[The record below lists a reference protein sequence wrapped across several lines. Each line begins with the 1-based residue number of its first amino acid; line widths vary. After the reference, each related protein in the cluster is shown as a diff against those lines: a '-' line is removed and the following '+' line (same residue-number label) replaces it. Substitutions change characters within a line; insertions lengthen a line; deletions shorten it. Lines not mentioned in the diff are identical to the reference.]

1 MGFAFHAGDV
11 AFLRS
16 DPGRAALREASEL
29 ALTEASLL
37 RDLTDLRGRIGDRA
51 AAVAETVRLRRRAA
65 AKLADA
71 DGWLFS
77 DDALQ
82 QATPSLV
89 ARHRARR
96 LAGRAVHDV
105 TCSIGADLAELI
117 RQCPVAI
124 GSDIDA
130 MRLAMCAH
138 NVPSALL
145 LRADALTPT
154 TRGTVVVADPA
165 RRRGG
170 GRTHDPARLQPP
182 LPDLLD
188 AYRGRDLVVK
198 CAPGL
203 NTDRLG
209 WAGEV
214 EVVSLDGGVREACL
228 WSPGLTDGVRRRA
241 TVLSSEGTAWTL
253 TDADPD
259 EVPEREPGRWIID
272 PDGAVV
278 RAGLVRHYGAR
289 HGLWQLDPRIAYLTG
304 DAVPPG
310 VRGFEILA
318 RLKFDERAIRRELHA
333 RAGGAL
339 EILVRGVDVDPDRLR
354 ARLKLRGTVAHTLVV
369 TRIGPNAVVFVCAP
383 TTRTRTIPR

>member
-1 MGFAFHAGDV
+1 MGFAFVAADV
-11 AFLRS
+11 VFLRS
-16 DPGRAALREASEL
+16 GAGNAALAGADTLEL
-29 ALTEASLL
+29 TDASLL
-37 RDLTDLRGRIGDRA
+37 RDLTTLRATLGDRA

-65 AKLADA
+65 AKLASTSH
-71 DGWLFS
+71 WLFT

-105 TCSIGADLAELI
+105 TCSIGADLAELVQ
-117 RQCPVAI
+117 QCPVAV
-124 GSDIDA
+124 GSDLDVV
-130 MRLAMCAH
+130 RLAMCAH
-138 NVPSALL
+138 NVPSVYL

-170 GRTHDPARLQPP
+170 GRTHDPARLEPP

-203 NTDRLG
+203 DSERLG

-214 EVVSLDGGVREACL
+214 EVVSLDGGVRESCL
-228 WSPGLTDGVRRRA
+228 WSPGLADGVRRRA
-241 TVLSSEGTAWTL
+241 TVLASDGTTWTI
-253 TDADPD
+253 TDTEPEDL
-259 EVPEREPGRWIID
+259 PEREPGPWIVN

-278 RAGLVRHYGAR
+278 RAGLVRQYGAR

-304 DAVPPG
+304 NVVPPG

-318 RLKFDERAIRRELHA
+318 RLKLDEKAIRHELQ
-333 RAGGAL
+333 RRDCGGL

-354 ARLKLRGTVAHTLVV
+354 ARLKLRGTVGRSLVL
-369 TRIGPNAVVFVCAP
+369 TRIGRAAVAFVCAAGVL
-383 TTRTRTIPR
+383 T